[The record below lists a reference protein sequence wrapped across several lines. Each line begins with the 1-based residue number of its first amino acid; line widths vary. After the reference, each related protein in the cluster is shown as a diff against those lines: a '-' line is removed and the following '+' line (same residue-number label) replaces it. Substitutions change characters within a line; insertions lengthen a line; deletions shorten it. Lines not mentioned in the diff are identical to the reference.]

1 MQQTFLGT
9 VSSWM
14 ILSSVSRTS
23 SSSFFAMRLTPQ
35 NCKILIARK
44 EIDVV
49 SDKKISEKGIASA
62 AELLY
67 KGAKMLAHSCPECKM
82 PLFEK
87 DGRVFCPSCGREVI
101 IEENAEAI
109 RVQAESEKRFR
120 RSASRQTRITMSC
133 QKRSKVHSQRSA
145 R

>member
-1 MQQTFLGT
+1 M
-9 VSSWM
+9 
-14 ILSSVSRTS
+14 
-23 SSSFFAMRLTPQ
+23 
-35 NCKILIARK
+35 
-44 EIDVV
+44 

-101 IEENAEAI
+101 IEENAEASA
-109 RVQAESEKRFR
+109 VQAESEKKVPE
-120 RSASRQTRITMSC
+120 SAKPAKPDYDELPKKVESAL
-133 QKRSKVHSQRSA
+133 SKVCEMIVEARSVEEVKVLSESLEKLA
-145 R
+145 DVLRKLKE